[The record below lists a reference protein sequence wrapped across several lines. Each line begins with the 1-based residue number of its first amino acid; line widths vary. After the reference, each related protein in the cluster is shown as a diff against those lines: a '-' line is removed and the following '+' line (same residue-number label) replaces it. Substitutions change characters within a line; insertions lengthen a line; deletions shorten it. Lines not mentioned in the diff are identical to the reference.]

1 MASICHLLRDLTH
14 AGFCG
19 YGAGMMLQHQRHV
32 EISRTLERQGGV
44 KVSALAGRLG
54 VTEETIRR
62 DLMQMEGGKL
72 LVRTHGGAVPV
83 ETPQAAMPYAIREV
97 ENVEAKRSIARAVV
111 SEIAEDDALFLDGS
125 TTAYQLARIFP
136 DIRCTV
142 ITHSEPI
149 FQELCRRTNVELI
162 STGGVY
168 DRRSASFVGPLA
180 EQMISTCHITKAFL
194 GCKGLDIKRGYS
206 DASVRHMNLKRAVMQ
221 WAGEV
226 YILADFSKFEVCSRY
241 FFAGIQDAGC
251 VVTDRK
257 TPAEILKDL
266 QKAGVRV
273 VEERRK

>member
-1 MASICHLLRDLTH
+1 
-14 AGFCG
+14 
-19 YGAGMMLQHQRHV
+19 MMLQHLRHV

-44 KVSALAGRLG
+44 KVSELAGRLG

-62 DLMQMEGGKL
+62 DLVQMEAGKL
-72 LVRTHGGAVPV
+72 LVRTHGGAIPV
-83 ETPQAAMPYAIREV
+83 ETPQSVIPYHIREV

-111 SEIAEDDALFLDGS
+111 SEIEEDDTLFLDGS
-125 TTAYQLARIFP
+125 TTAYQLARVFP

-149 FQELCRRTNVELI
+149 FQELSRRTNVELI

-180 EQMISTCHITKAFL
+180 EQMISTCHISKAFL
-194 GCKGLDIKRGYS
+194 GCKGLDVKRGFS
-206 DASVRHMNLKRAVMQ
+206 DASVRHMNLKRSVIQ

-226 YILADFSKFEVCSRY
+226 YILADFSKFDTCSRY
-241 FFAGIQDAGC
+241 FFAGIQEAGC
-251 VVTDRK
+251 VVTDRRA
-257 TPAEILKDL
+257 PEGVLKEL

-273 VEERRK
+273 LKELERR

>member
-1 MASICHLLRDLTH
+1 
-14 AGFCG
+14 
-19 YGAGMMLQHQRHV
+19 MLQHLRHV

-44 KVSALAGRLG
+44 KVSELAGRLG

-62 DLMQMEGGKL
+62 DLVQMEGENL

-83 ETPQAAMPYAIREV
+83 ETPHNAIPYHIREV

-149 FQELCRRTNVELI
+149 FQELRRRTNVELI

-180 EQMISTCHITKAFL
+180 EQMISTCNMTKAFL
-194 GCKGLDIKRGYS
+194 GCKGLDVKRGFS
-206 DASVRHMNLKRAVMQ
+206 DASVRHMNLKRSVIQ
-221 WAGEV
+221 WAEEV
-226 YILADFSKFEVCSRY
+226 YILADFSKFEKSSRY
-241 FFAGIQDAGC
+241 FFAGVQEAAC

-257 TPAEILKDL
+257 APAEVLKDL

-273 VEERRK
+273 IAESAR

>member
-1 MASICHLLRDLTH
+1 
-14 AGFCG
+14 
-19 YGAGMMLQHQRHV
+19 MLQHLRHV

-44 KVSALAGRLG
+44 KVSELSGRLG

-62 DLMQMEGGKL
+62 DLVQMEAEKL

-83 ETPQAAMPYAIREV
+83 ETPQNAMPYHIREV

-111 SEIAEDDALFLDGS
+111 SEIREDDAMFLDGS
-125 TTAYQLARIFP
+125 TTAYQLARVFP

-194 GCKGLDIKRGYS
+194 GCKGLDVKRGFS
-206 DASVRHMNLKRAVMQ
+206 DASVRHMNLKRSVMQ

-226 YILADFSKFEVCSRY
+226 YILADFSKWEVCSRY

-257 TPAEILKDL
+257 TTKDSRREL
-266 QKAGVRV
+266 EKAGVRV
-273 VEERRK
+273 LVET